1 MPDPSGRWLNA
12 TQWQCPKC
20 GWVNGSRDESCQKCG
35 ASVRPPEN
43 EPVRPP
49 DPLDLISH
57 GDTRVGDGEA
67 RAEDTR
73 LVELARAVHTLT
85 RVTHEK
91 AVTLIGDSLRKGLNK
106 RGEQGDRAWQAIT
119 ELPEDDQRAALGYL
133 VDDLEEGGFALYR
146 IDQDGRG

>member
-1 MPDPSGRWLNA
+1 
-12 TQWQCPKC
+12 
-20 GWVNGSRDESCQKCG
+20 
-35 ASVRPPEN
+35 
-43 EPVRPP
+43 
-49 DPLDLISH
+49 
-57 GDTRVGDGEA
+57 
-67 RAEDTR
+67 
-73 LVELARAVHTLT
+73 
-85 RVTHEK
+85 VTHEK